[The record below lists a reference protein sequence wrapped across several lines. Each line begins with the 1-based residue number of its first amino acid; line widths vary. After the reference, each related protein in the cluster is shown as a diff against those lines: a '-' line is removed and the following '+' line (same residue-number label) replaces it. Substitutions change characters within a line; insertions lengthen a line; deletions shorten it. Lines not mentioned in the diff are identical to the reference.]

1 VPLCAPSAPA
11 DYILAKSL
19 LLTGLSMGEACA
31 KIGNGCTR
39 AALMEAAHVLGDVVE
54 FNNVEQ
60 ASKRAVS
67 DRIAREALA
76 AGVAQD
82 RVETV
87 EEEGP
92 KGSTTKTIKKRSV
105 DVAALRLAGEHND
118 PHTHGKIARGGEG
131 AQGASVTVQVVGTVI
146 LATPPPLA
154 ED

>member
-19 LLTGLSMGEACA
+19 LLTGLSMGEACE

-87 EEEGP
+87 EEDGP
-92 KGSTTKTIKKRSV
+92 KGSTSKTTRKRSV

-118 PHTHGKIARGGEG
+118 PHTHGKLARGNDAGDGKPIQIAIVYVNQRRDSE
-131 AQGASVTVQVVGTVI
+131 Q
-146 LATPPPLA
+146 
-154 ED
+154 